1 MQATI
6 NVRPFAYEAL
16 KSDPYTLAYALVKN
30 YMKGCRD
37 IYAVEYTPDD
47 IRVISCKVVERYHAM
62 FDQRNADIDYKNVS
76 FVYNEACRQVMT
88 FVEAQ

>member
-6 NVRPFAYEAL
+6 NIRSSAYQAL
-16 KSDPYTLAYALVKN
+16 KNNPYALAYALVKN
-30 YMKGCRD
+30 NMKVCSD

-47 IRVISCKVVERYHAM
+47 IRVIACKVVERYNAM
-62 FDQRNADIDYKNVS
+62 FDQRNADIAYKNAS
-76 FVYNEACRQVMT
+76 FVYNEACRQVMA